1 MDLTQFQDGHT
12 FKEIMRQPEIWRE
25 AMADMSRRRHE
36 MRGWLDEHQQRVWIF
51 TGCGTSYYLSQTGAA
66 LFELVTGLRTRAVP
80 ASEILIYPQLVFNRH
95 EQPLLVA
102 ISRSG
107 TTTETLR
114 AVKKAR
120 SKYGVPVLSV
130 SCDAASPL
138 MREGDL
144 RLTFP
149 FPAER
154 SVVMTGS
161 FTTML
166 LGILYL
172 GLQAAGQEQ
181 RLALLELIPEACAAL
196 IADSQSRIAA
206 VADRPSSDFVFLAQG
221 PYLGLANEASLKMK
235 EMSISPSVCYH
246 ALEFRHGPMSVV
258 SEETLITVLLSDSGR
273 ALELRVA
280 ADMKKLGAEVALLH
294 AAAGSLEAPF
304 VDHNFAVPSRF
315 GDLFNPFLYMPLL
328 QLLGYFHARCKGIHP
343 DRPRNLT
350 AVVTL
355 DDAGGLVLEE
365 SAGGHRSSGH
375 GY

>member
-1 MDLTQFQDGHT
+1 MDLTRFQDGHT
-12 FKEIMRQPEIWRE
+12 FAEIMRQPEIWRA
-25 AMADMSRRRHE
+25 AMAALSGNRAE
-36 MRGWLDEHQQRVWIF
+36 LAGWLKAHQERVWIF
-51 TGCGTSYYLSQTGAA
+51 TGCGTSYYLAQSGAA

-80 ASEILIYPQLVFNRH
+80 ASEILTYPQLVFNRH
-95 EQPLLVA
+95 ERPLLVA

-114 AVKKAR
+114 ALSKAR
-120 SKYGVPVLSV
+120 SGFGVPVLSI
-130 SCDAASPL
+130 SCDDASPL
-138 MREGDL
+138 SREGDL

-149 FPAER
+149 FPAEH

-172 GLQAAGQEQ
+172 GLQAEGQQHHLEQLAEVPAVAAAWMAASQAG
-181 RLALLELIPEACAAL
+181 
-196 IADSQSRIAA
+196 IAA
-206 VADRPSSDFVFLAQG
+206 VADRPASDFVFLAQG

-258 SEETLITVLLSDSGR
+258 SDKTLITLLLSDAGR

-280 ADMKKLGAEVALLH
+280 ADMKKLGAEVAVLH
-294 AAAGSLEAPF
+294 AAAAALEAPF
-304 VDHNFAVPSRF
+304 IDHGFTAPGSF

-328 QLLGYFHARCKGIHP
+328 QLLGYYHARSKGIDP

-355 DDAGGLVLEE
+355 DESGGLTLTDAVN
-365 SAGGHRSSGH
+365 GHHSSGN
-375 GY
+375 GW